1 MITNSFRLIL
11 FCVLLT
17 FVQFLFNNLTIFYV
31 DLFAIVLI
39 SLLLN
44 GGYSW
49 GQLVALSLFAD
60 LVGHWFLGT
69 HLLAITILS
78 LFSNRFI
85 NFYRLC
91 NWFQRSLFSSIFYLM
106 MSCIIF
112 LVELATG
119 KIYNTPASLIFE
131 IMVLLP
137 LIQAVLYAVII
148 KKPPEFILYD

>member
-1 MITNSFRLIL
+1 
-11 FCVLLT
+11 
-17 FVQFLFNNLTIFYV
+17 
-31 DLFAIVLI
+31 
-39 SLLLN
+39 
-44 GGYSW
+44 
-49 GQLVALSLFAD
+49 
-60 LVGHWFLGT
+60 
-69 HLLAITILS
+69 
-78 LFSNRFI
+78 
-85 NFYRLC
+85 
-91 NWFQRSLFSSIFYLM
+91 M